1 VKVTERSKRPTIK
14 ELAEHTGLSPAAVS
28 YALRG
33 LQVSAETEARVREAA
48 DEIGFRSDPI
58 ARALRGGATGTV
70 GMLVGSLADFFSQE
84 LVAAVQRELRAA
96 ERHVLI
102 ADADGDPARE
112 IELARGLVD
121 RRVDGLIVAPIGPR
135 AEGWAEVAGDVP
147 TVAIGDELRGADTA
161 AEVLFDNARGVAE
174 VLRHLASLGHRRIGV
189 LSWALDQAPGRTAE
203 RAVTEW
209 AERLGIEVE
218 LITCAYSLNG
228 SRPLARDVLS
238 APNRP
243 TALFALSDSIAF
255 GVYVACQELGLRIPE
270 DISVVGFD
278 DHPISRLL
286 APPLTSLDWNTPE
299 VASIAVRFLLAA
311 LEGKPG
317 ERTAVLRGT
326 LRARGSTGPA
336 RG

>member
-1 VKVTERSKRPTIK
+1 
-14 ELAEHTGLSPAAVS
+14 
-28 YALRG
+28 
-33 LQVSAETEARVREAA
+33 
-48 DEIGFRSDPI
+48 
-58 ARALRGGATGTV
+58 
-70 GMLVGSLADFFSQE
+70 MLVGSLADFFSQE

-203 RAVTEW
+203 RAVGEW

-286 APPLTSLDWNTPE
+286 APPLTSLDWNTPA
-299 VASIAVRFLLAA
+299 VAATAVRFLLAV
-311 LEGKPG
+311 LEEEPG
-317 ERTAVLRGT
+317 DRTAVLRGT

-336 RG
+336 AASV

>member
-1 VKVTERSKRPTIK
+1 MTERSKRPTIK
-14 ELAEHTGLSPAAVS
+14 ELAEHTGLSPSAVS

-161 AEVLFDNARGVAE
+161 AEVL
-174 VLRHLASLGHRRIGV
+174 RHLASLGHTRIGV

-203 RAVTEW
+203 RAVGEW
-209 AERLGIEVE
+209 ADRLGIEVE

-255 GVYVACQELGLRIPE
+255 GVYVACQELGLRIPD

-286 APPLTSLDWNTPE
+286 APPLTSLDWNTAA
-299 VASIAVRFLLAA
+299 VAATAVRFLLAV
-311 LEGKPG
+311 LDEEPG
-317 ERTAVLRGT
+317 ERTAILRGT

-336 RG
+336 ARS

>member
-1 VKVTERSKRPTIK
+1 MHGDRALQAPDDQ
-14 ELAEHTGLSPAAVS
+14 ELAEHTGLSPSAVS

-33 LQVSAETEARVREAA
+33 LQVSAQTKAPGTRGRGRV
-48 DEIGFRSDPI
+48 GFRSDPI

-161 AEVLFDNARGVAE
+161 AEVRSTTRG
-174 VLRHLASLGHRRIGV
+174 ASPRCCAISRRSATGA
-189 LSWALDQAPGRTAE
+189 SACSPGRSTRP
-203 RAVTEW
+203 RAVRRSGRSASGPT
-209 AERLGIEVE
+209 
-218 LITCAYSLNG
+218 G
-228 SRPLARDVLS
+228 SA
-238 APNRP
+238 
-243 TALFALSDSIAF
+243 
-255 GVYVACQELGLRIPE
+255 
-270 DISVVGFD
+270 
-278 DHPISRLL
+278 SR
-286 APPLTSLDWNTPE
+286 S
-299 VASIAVRFLLAA
+299 S
-311 LEGKPG
+311 
-317 ERTAVLRGT
+317 
-326 LRARGSTGPA
+326 
-336 RG
+336 